1 LLAES
6 RGNLVDISHVKSGM
20 YLVRVETNKG
30 GVTKKIIVR

>member
-1 LLAES
+1 
-6 RGNLVDISHVKSGM
+6 M